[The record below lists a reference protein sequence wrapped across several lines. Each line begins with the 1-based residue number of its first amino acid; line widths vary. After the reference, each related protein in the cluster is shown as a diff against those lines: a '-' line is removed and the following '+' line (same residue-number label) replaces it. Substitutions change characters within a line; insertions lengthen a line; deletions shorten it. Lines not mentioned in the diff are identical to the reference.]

1 MERQEAKRATPPK
14 GGKRVKKRGRSA
26 LIVIVL
32 ILVLLAAAYAA
43 LCVYVA
49 RSETLLPNT
58 SAAGIDLSG
67 LTRQEAMDKLEREM
81 GGRYAALSVSF
92 ICGGTEF
99 NVPGSEL
106 SADLSGAVAAA
117 WDAGSGGLLTGGVRY
132 LSALLSGVDVE
143 VPLTFP
149 QEPSAIAQAESHIT
163 NAMVETS
170 YTVDADTLTLTKGVT
185 GQAIDTSTLEEE
197 LLERFQYLLS
207 NDEPASYAPIE
218 VPVITEA
225 PPEPDFD
232 AIHRQVYTEAADA
245 YLDKESKEIIP
256 SITGVN
262 FDIAAARAMLERTEE
277 GGVCS
282 VPLDKTE
289 PSITTAKLEA
299 NLFKDVLASSTTKC
313 AGPKARW
320 YNIDLA
326 AGRVNGTILLPG
338 ETFSYNALCG
348 PYDTSAGYQKAGA
361 YVGGKSV
368 DTTAGGICQL
378 SSTIYWTTLK
388 ANLEIV
394 ERNQHRYN
402 SGYMPVVGTDATV
415 YGNSLDFR
423 FKNNTEYPIK
433 ISCYQDSGHKLH
445 VTIHGTDTTGIHG
458 EPYSVTLGTVPFK
471 NTYKPDASKVP
482 VGGAPV
488 RDPDYARYNGIT
500 VEVYQKLVDKNGKTV
515 STTKLYKNTYRSSD
529 AVYYYNPADAARLGI
544 NPSTGLMTETPVT
557 PTPVP
562 STTPTPS
569 QPPVVTPT
577 PSAPV
582 TEPPAVT
589 PTPDPAPTPAPTP
602 APDPVPAPTVDQP
615 ILPPEAV
622 ENA

>member
-1 MERQEAKRATPPK
+1 MERQEAKRAMPPK
-14 GGKRVKKRGRSA
+14 GGKRVRKRGRNA

-49 RSETLLPNT
+49 RSEKLLPNT

-81 GGRYAALSVSF
+81 SGRHTALSVSF
-92 ICGGTEF
+92 TCGGTEF

-106 SADLSGAVAAA
+106 SADLSGTVAAA
-117 WDAGSGGLLTGGVRY
+117 WDAGSGSLLTGGVRY
-132 LSALLSGVDVE
+132 LSALLGGVDVE

-170 YTVDADTLTLTKGVT
+170 WTVDANTLTLTKGVT

-197 LLERFQYLLS
+197 LLERFQHLLS
-207 NDEPASYAPIE
+207 NDEPASYVPIE

-232 AIHRQVYTEAADA
+232 AIHQQVYTEAADA

-256 SITGVN
+256 SVTGVS
-262 FDIAAARAMLERTEE
+262 FDIAAARAMLERTGE
-277 GGVCS
+277 GGTCQ

-289 PSITTAKLEA
+289 PNITTAKLEA
-299 NLFKDVLASSTTKC
+299 NLFKDVLGSSTTEC
-313 AGPKARW
+313 AGPKSRW

-415 YGNSLDFR
+415 YSDSLDFR
-423 FKNNTEYPIK
+423 FKNSTEYPIK

-458 EPYSVTLGTVPFK
+458 EPYSVTLGTVPYK

-500 VEVYQKLVDKNGKTV
+500 VEVYQKLVDKSGKTV

-544 NPSTGLMTETPVT
+544 NTSTGLMTETPVT
-557 PTPVP
+557 PTPSP
-562 STTPTPS
+562 TPTPS
-569 QPPVVTPT
+569 QSPAVTPT

-589 PTPDPAPTPAPTP
+589 PTPAPTP
-602 APDPVPAPTVDQP
+602 APDPVPTPADDQP